1 MGRVDKGLQPFH
13 GATLAEHV
21 VRRLAPQVASI
32 TINANR
38 SLPQYQ
44 AITSAAGYGNAV
56 VPDQLSGYEGP
67 LAGLQT
73 GLRQCSTELLLT
85 APCDSPLLP
94 ADLAHRLYHA
104 MQAEDADV
112 AVAVTMESEEGS
124 TEHYRQLH
132 PVFSLLKASLRPQ
145 LDAYLATGARRME
158 SWLGTLRVAEVLFAD
173 ASAFRNINTLSELQ
187 ELERAV
193 PADASGAASGNAGQA
208 PATSAPS
215 AAATAPGGE
224 SALPVA
230 EAQRLINDCIQ
241 PVDAGETLFLRSVL
255 GRVLARDVIS
265 PINVPAYD
273 NSAMDGYALRGADLP
288 ADGDMA
294 ITFKVVG
301 IAYAGRPCETAVGKN
316 ECIRIMTGACMPP
329 GCDSVLPQELAA
341 AIGEGTVT
349 IAHSAI
355 RAGDNRRFAGEDLKA
370 GSPALHKGRI
380 LRPSDLGLLAS
391 LGIGEVQVKRRLRV
405 AFFSTGDELRSLGQE
420 LDTGCVYDSNRYTLY
435 GMLERLDCEPIDMG
449 IVRDDPASLESALRS
464 ACAQADA
471 IITSGGVSEGAADY
485 TRDIMRELGDVA
497 FWKLAMRPGRPL
509 AFGQIRSDD
518 KPAWLFGLPG
528 NPVAVMVSF
537 YFFARPALLRMMG
550 ADTNHQMPPAL
561 RARAQAPIRKRAG
574 RTEFQ
579 RGVITREA
587 GGEPQVRLTGA
598 QGSGILSS
606 MSEANCIVV
615 LPQDQGNVAAGE
627 MVDVIPF
634 EGLI

>member
-1 MGRVDKGLQPFH
+1 MGRVDKGLQPFR

-73 GLRQCSTELLLT
+73 GLQQCGTELLLT

-94 ADLAHRLYHA
+94 ADLAQRLYDA
-104 MQAEDADV
+104 MQADDADV
-112 AVAVTMESEEGS
+112 AVAVTLESEEGS
-124 TEHYRQLH
+124 TEPYRQLH
-132 PVFSLLKASLRPQ
+132 PVFSLFKASVRPQ
-145 LDAYLATGARRME
+145 LNAYLATGARRME
-158 SWLGTLRVAEVLFAD
+158 SWLGTLRVVEVLFED

-187 ELERAV
+187 ELER
-193 PADASGAASGNAGQA
+193 NA
-208 PATSAPS
+208 PAAAP
-215 AAATAPGGE
+215 AAAAPGGE
-224 SALPVA
+224 SALPVT
-230 EAQRLINDCIQ
+230 EAQRLINNCIQ

-288 ADGDMA
+288 AEGQA
-294 ITFKVVG
+294 PVTFKVAG
-301 IAYAGRPCETAVGKN
+301 IAYAGRPCDTAIGKN
-316 ECIRIMTGACMPP
+316 ECIRIMTGAAMPP

-341 AIGEGTVT
+341 AIGDGTVT
-349 IAHSAI
+349 IAHGAI

-435 GMLERLDCEPIDMG
+435 GMLERLGCEPIDTG

-550 ADTNHQMPPAL
+550 ADADQQTPPTL

-579 RGVITREA
+579 RGVITRDA

-598 QGSGILSS
+598 QGSGILRS

>member
-1 MGRVDKGLQPFH
+1 MGRVDKGLQPFR

-73 GLRQCSTELLLT
+73 GLQQCSTELLLT

-94 ADLAHRLYHA
+94 ADLAQRLYHA

-112 AVAVTMESEEGS
+112 AVAVTLESEEGS
-124 TEHYRQLH
+124 SEQYRQRH

-158 SWLGTLRVAEVLFAD
+158 SWLGTLRVAEVLFDD
-173 ASAFRNINTLSELQ
+173 AGAFRNINTLSELQ
-187 ELERAV
+187 ELER
-193 PADASGAASGNAGQA
+193 GA
-208 PATSAPS
+208 S
-215 AAATAPGGE
+215 AAAPASAPAAAAPGTAAGE

-241 PVDAGETLFLRSVL
+241 PVDAGETLFLRNVL

-288 ADGDMA
+288 ADGDA
-294 ITFKVVG
+294 AVTFKVVG
-301 IAYAGRPCETAVGKN
+301 IAYAGRPCETVVGKN

-370 GSPALHKGRI
+370 GSPALHQGRI

-405 AFFSTGDELRSLGQE
+405 AFFSTGDELRSLGQD
-420 LDTGCVYDSNRYTLY
+420 LDTGCVYDSNRYTLF
-435 GMLERLDCEPIDMG
+435 GMLERLGCEPIDMG

-509 AFGQIRSDD
+509 AFGQIRSED

-550 ADTNHQMPPAL
+550 AGTDLQTPPTL

-579 RGVITREA
+579 RGVITRNE

-598 QGSGILSS
+598 QGSGILRS

-615 LPQDQGNVAAGE
+615 LHQDQGNVAAGD
-627 MVDVIPF
+627 MVEVIPF